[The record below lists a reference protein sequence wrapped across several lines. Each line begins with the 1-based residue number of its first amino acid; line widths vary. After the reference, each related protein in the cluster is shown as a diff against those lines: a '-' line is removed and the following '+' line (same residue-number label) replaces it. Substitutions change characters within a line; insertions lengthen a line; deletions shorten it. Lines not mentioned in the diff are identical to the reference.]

1 MVMVDEQTA
10 VGLARLD
17 LLLGRAATVLA
28 PQADAVSE
36 TTLAAMSAA
45 WVLSGSWPPRSAV
58 EEADLDRMGEVACL
72 SRAVDVAARVEW
84 AALESWD
91 ENLVADFRSLLA
103 RAASDVGV
111 VADGGW
117 D

>member
-1 MVMVDEQTA
+1 MVMVDEQTS

-84 AALESWD
+84 A
-91 ENLVADFRSLLA
+91 
-103 RAASDVGV
+103 
-111 VADGGW
+111 
-117 D
+117 